1 MSVWMTLHDVIT
13 HPRGDVPHGGLHVAL
28 LAPGLTRSLWHH
40 CHGDLDLLVTSHLNL
55 KWHEI

>member
-1 MSVWMTLHDVIT
+1 MTLHDVIT

-40 CHGDLDLLVTSHLNL
+40 CHGDLDSLVTSHLNL